1 MTPWVGRLLAANLVV
16 MLLASTVFTAP
27 RFLEALAFDPATF
40 PARPWTALT
49 YLFAHGG
56 VLHLALSSLALA
68 LFGPPVERKLGSR
81 RFLAFYLYCG
91 AGAALF
97 AFGLSTVL
105 EVAPLVGPTSAL
117 YGVMLA
123 FVWCWPDAGI
133 PIAPFRAPIS
143 ARALFT
149 ILLTVDTLG
158 ALITGTLGTSGLGI
172 PHLAHLGGACAGY
185 LFFRVRAFAAER
197 PAPRIPTAPA
207 RRPVVTPMRVQE
219 TVTEMS
225 SAPAVMEAGPPE
237 VSDDEIDRVLDK
249 ISRHGMGS
257 LTSEERQFLADASK
271 RKREDQI

>member
-27 RFLEALAFDPATF
+27 RFLDALGFDPATF

-49 YLFAHGG
+49 YLFTHGG

-81 RFLAFYLYCG
+81 QFLAFYLYCG

-105 EVAPLVGPTSAL
+105 KVGPVVGPTGAL

-123 FVWCWPDAGI
+123 FVWSWPDAGI
-133 PIAPFRAPIS
+133 PIAPFPAPIS

-149 ILLTVDTLG
+149 MLLTVDTLG
-158 ALITGTLGTSGLGI
+158 ALIAGTLGTSVFGI

-197 PAPRIPTAPA
+197 PAPRIPTTPA

-225 SAPAVMEAGPPE
+225 SAPAVLEAGPPE